1 MTTGGKDNYTVAE
14 VAATIDHAVLK
25 PDATEDVVREN
36 VRQCAEWGVAS
47 ICVRPCDVKLAAGML
62 KDSPVMVSCVLSFPH
77 GADAT
82 PVKAF
87 QAKQAIEDG
96 VEEIDMVMNIGQFL
110 SGNYD
115 AVRDD
120 IKAVVGVAHASGV
133 KVKVIQESGFLTL
146 EQVAKACE
154 LSREAGADFVKT
166 STGFNSTPATPEI
179 IDVMIK
185 TVGDSMQV
193 KPSGGIRDW
202 DTAVAFLKQGADRLG
217 VGSTQAVLEGG
228 KADGN
233 Y

>member
-1 MTTGGKDNYTVAE
+1 MTTEGKDNYTVAE

-25 PDATEDVVREN
+25 PDMTEEVIREH

-47 ICVRPCDVKLAAGML
+47 ICVRPCDVKLAAEML

-77 GADAT
+77 GADAAA
-82 PVKAF
+82 VKAF
-87 QAKQAIEDG
+87 QAKQAIGDG
-96 VEEIDMVMNIGQFL
+96 VQEIDMVMNIGQFL

-120 IKAVVGVAHASGV
+120 IKGVVDVAHASGV

-179 IDVMIK
+179 VDVMIR
-185 TVGDSMQV
+185 TVGDSMLV

-228 KADGN
+228 EAGGN